1 MFPFSKGESFDHLT
15 IRVTNQGAE
24 DVLFQDWESHL
35 TGGLLLLP
43 LRRSSH
49 GSIFYLGTGE
59 ELVLQ
64 KVDAWVGVGFIEVTV
79 SVGST
84 TESVRGL
91 LLFFLCVLLTNSEYS
106 LKSPGRF
113 V

>member
-1 MFPFSKGESFDHLT
+1 MIMGGFGLT
-15 IRVTNQGAE
+15 IRITNRGVE
-24 DVLFQDWESHL
+24 DVLFLDWESHL

-43 LRRSSH
+43 SRRSSH
-49 GSIFYLGTGE
+49 GSIFYLGVGE

-64 KVDAWVGVGFIEVTV
+64 KVDVWVGVGIIDVTV
-79 SVGST
+79 SIGST

-91 LLFFLCVLLTNSEYS
+91 LLFFLFVPLSTSEYS
-106 LKSPGRF
+106 LKSPGKF